1 MIGPDGKPLAFE
13 IMLKGKEDE
22 QVAIAWQ
29 QTLAKLG
36 IAVSIRSV
44 DAAQYPAAPDQ
55 TTISTSCSF
64 NYTASL
70 SPGVEQVARWGSASR
85 DMPGTFNF
93 AGVADP
99 AVDAM
104 IDAHDQRADPR
115 QNSSTP
121 CAPMT
126 ACF

>member
-29 QTLAKLG
+29 QVAAKARHRRHHPLGRRAQFLQRMINYDFDAMLFQLHVLA
-36 IAVSIRSV
+36 
-44 DAAQYPAAPDQ
+44 
-55 TTISTSCSF
+55 
-64 NYTASL
+64 
-70 SPGVEQVARWGSASR
+70 VAWGRAGR
-85 DMPGTFNF
+85 PVGLRFARCAGTFNF

-104 IDAHDQRADPR
+104 IEHCINAQHGRI
-115 QNSSTP
+115 SSRRCGPTTGF
-121 CAPMT
+121 C
-126 ACF
+126 